1 VYGATLKKE
10 NPFPTS
16 QCRDV
21 CSEASFATVDT
32 SAVSEYQGLSGVNDN
47 KELVSKGTAQNI
59 ARIFQIMLSTVIA
72 AS

>member
-1 VYGATLKKE
+1 MHGATLKKE

-32 SAVSEYQGLSGVNDN
+32 SAVSEYQGLSGVKGN
-47 KELVSKGTAQNI
+47 KELVFKGTVQNI
-59 ARIFQIMLSTVIA
+59 ARIFQVMLSTIIA